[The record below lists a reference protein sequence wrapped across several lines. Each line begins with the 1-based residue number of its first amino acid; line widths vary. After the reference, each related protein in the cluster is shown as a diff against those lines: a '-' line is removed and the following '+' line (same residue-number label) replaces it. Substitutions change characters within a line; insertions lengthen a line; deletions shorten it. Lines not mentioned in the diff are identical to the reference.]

1 MGKFAVEIPVAD
13 WEISLKLYYLKILD
27 CFQHH
32 HLIGIR
38 GCKDL
43 LGHAQQYYGIEKM
56 KQ

>member
-1 MGKFAVEIPVAD
+1 MGRFAVEIPVAD

-27 CFQHH
+27 CFQYH

-56 KQ
+56 EQ